1 MAQRA
6 PLRAAPRTVLG
17 KKVKRL
23 RADGILPANV
33 YGRGLTSTPIQLDAR
48 EFLRTIKD
56 AGVRSM
62 FDLTIDGEK
71 EPRLVLIRGL
81 HREAGMGDP
90 IHVDFFQVDL
100 QRPLQTSVA
109 INLVGTAPA
118 VADHGGTLLQMLET
132 LPVRC
137 LPLDIPS
144 AIEADVSVLKSF
156 DATIT
161 VGDLEIPPSVEVLLD
176 DAVAVATVNPP
187 RLRLVSEE
195 EEEEAAAEAEEAEKG
210 EEAAP
215 AEETADGSGDEE

>member
-6 PLRAAPRTVLG
+6 TLQAAHRTVLG

-33 YGRGLTSTPIQLDAR
+33 YGRGLESMAVQLDAR
-48 EFLRTIKD
+48 EFLRTIKE

-62 FDLTIDGEK
+62 FDLTIDGEP

-81 HREAGMGDP
+81 DRQAGMGDP

-109 INLVGTAPA
+109 IHLVGSSSA
-118 VADHGGTLLQMLET
+118 VTDQGGTLLQMLET
-132 LPVRC
+132 IPVRC
-137 LPLDIPS
+137 LPLDIP
-144 AIEADVSVLKSF
+144 AAVEADVSVLTSF
-156 DATIT
+156 DVTIT
-161 VGDLEIPPSVEVLLD
+161 VGDLDIPPGVEVLLD

-187 RLRLVSEE
+187 RLRLVGE
-195 EEEEAAAEAEEAEKG
+195 EEEEAAEAEETAAGEEAAEAEEAAG
-210 EEAAP
+210 
-215 AEETADGSGDEE
+215 ADGGGE

>member
-6 PLRAAPRTVLG
+6 TLKAAPRAVLG

-23 RADGILPANV
+23 RAAGILPANI
-33 YGRGLTSTPIQLDAR
+33 YGRGLASIPIQLDAR
-48 EFLRTIKD
+48 EFLRIIKD

-81 HREAGMGDP
+81 DREAGMGDP

-100 QRPLQTSVA
+100 QRPLQTSVM

-118 VADHGGTLLQMLET
+118 VTDHGGTLLQMLET

-137 LPLDIPS
+137 LPLDIPA
-144 AIEADVSVLKSF
+144 AIEADVSVLTSF
-156 DATIT
+156 DVTIT
-161 VGDLEIPPSVEVLLD
+161 VADLPIPPGVEVLLD
-176 DAVAVATVNPP
+176 GSVAVATVNPP

-195 EEEEAAAEAEEAEKG
+195 EEEAEAEEAL
-210 EEAAP
+210 EEGAPP
-215 AEETADGSGDEE
+215 AEASADGGGDEE